1 MEGITRLL
9 EWIMR
14 LAVINVL
21 WVLFSLPVVFV
32 TLPVFFA
39 DNASAVF
46 TNLLIIAMLAP
57 FFFFPATTA
66 MFGVVHHWIFGDAD
80 VPLFQTYWKSYK
92 QNYAKS
98 LKSGIIL
105 TIIWLIVGIDIYY
118 FSNVNLFIGG
128 FFLIGSFFL
137 FNLTIY
143 YFANSVHTDLK
154 IFALIKN
161 SFLLSIINP
170 VYNLCIFVI
179 NATIIYISF
188 FVFTGFIPFFIGT
201 MISFVTLKGYQQKL
215 KLVEKLKERV

>member
-14 LAVINVL
+14 FAVINVL

-32 TLPVFFA
+32 TLPMFFA
-39 DNASAVF
+39 DNVSAVF
-46 TNLLIIAMLAP
+46 TNLLIIAMLSP

-80 VPLFQTYWKSYK
+80 VPLFKTYWKSYK